1 MRTYTRM
8 KNARL
13 ESGLNLGTAD
23 CQERKIPSDVYVYES
38 CQSRDLVI
46 VVLDAYST
54 QPCILF
60 G

>member
-1 MRTYTRM
+1 M

-13 ESGLNLGTAD
+13 ESGLNLGIAD

-38 CQSRDLVI
+38 CQSWDLV